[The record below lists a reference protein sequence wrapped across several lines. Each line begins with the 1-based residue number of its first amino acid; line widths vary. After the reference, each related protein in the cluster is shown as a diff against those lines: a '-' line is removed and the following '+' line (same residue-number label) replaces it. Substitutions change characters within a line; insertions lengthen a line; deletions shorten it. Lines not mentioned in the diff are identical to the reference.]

1 VLYGFGAVVNG
12 TFVTSDSLHFKK
24 TVSGTHTRVSTDGMP
39 DFFGGYLSGGKTN
52 SWARQVNTQDED
64 GFRTQ
69 ITTSDV
75 NDSTFGMEARF
86 AYEGVSTRPSEP
98 AVFEINVAYVGPVI
112 SGDFAM
118 DAVST
123 VTATPVMT
131 HGVVSTEIETFD
143 SDFAVSTLGG
153 FLLEATATPD
163 SAFTTQLGLAGRI
176 RLGEAAIS
184 TAFTTSV
191 QSEVELTTTTFS
203 FPTASVADIVDC
215 GITTTTPALV
225 SAEFTQTFTDDALGL
240 IRTGFDISMPAVGT
254 TAVDTDQVFVLA
266 LPEFNRTYFE
276 PAQTRTHVI
285 PLAGEDRAHE
295 RVIYVPQQTRSYVIP
310 LQGEDRAHE
319 RRLYVPQQT
328 RSAPAEG
335 L

>member
-1 VLYGFGAVVNG
+1 MF
-12 TFVTSDSLHFKK
+12 
-24 TVSGTHTRVSTDGMP
+24 
-39 DFFGGYLSGGKTN
+39 DFPSSGYLSGGQAGIY
-52 SWARQVNTQDED
+52 AREYNAIDED
-64 GFRTQ
+64 NTRAE
-69 ITTSDV
+69 ITTAEV

-86 AYEGVSTRPSEP
+86 AYEFASTRPSEP
-98 AVFEINVAYVGPVI
+98 VVFDINIAYIGPII
-112 SGDFAM
+112 SGDIGINT
-118 DAVST
+118 VST
-123 VTATPVMT
+123 VSATPVMT
-131 HGVVSTEIETFD
+131 HRFNDDEID
-143 SDFAVSTLGG
+143 DFTGIFTTSTLGG
-153 FLLEATATPD
+153 YLIEAESTIDTAV
-163 SAFTTQLGLAGRI
+163 TTTLGLAGRI

-215 GITTTTPALV
+215 GITTTTPAQA
-225 SAEFTQTFTDDALGL
+225 SAEFTQTFTADALGL
-240 IRTGFDISMPAVGT
+240 IRTGFDVSMPAVGT
-254 TAVDTDQVFVLA
+254 TAFDTDQVFVLA

-295 RVIYVPQQTRSYVIP
+295 RVIYVPQHTRTHIIP
-310 LQGEDRAHE
+310 IAGEDRAHE
-319 RRLYVPQQT
+319 RHIVVEAQT